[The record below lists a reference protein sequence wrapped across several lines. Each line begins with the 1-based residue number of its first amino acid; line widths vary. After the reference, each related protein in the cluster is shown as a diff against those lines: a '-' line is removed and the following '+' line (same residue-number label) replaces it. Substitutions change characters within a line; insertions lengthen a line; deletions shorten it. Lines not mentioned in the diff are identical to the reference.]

1 MLSGLVVV
9 SSFYVQ
15 NVFVIHVFVIFAL
28 YDALQVPKS
37 MHARLPGPFNVLH
50 ITIACCLFVA
60 FPLVPNTNG
69 HGERLDWAFSEE
81 ALNEMT
87 NNDIAGMQHHLPYN
101 YVEFFCL

>member
-37 MHARLPGPFNVLH
+37 MHARLAGPFNVLH
-50 ITIACCLFVA
+50 HYCVLSICSISHRPQHQWPWWA
-60 FPLVPNTNG
+60 P
-69 HGERLDWAFSEE
+69 RLG
-81 ALNEMT
+81 L
-87 NNDIAGMQHHLPYN
+87 
-101 YVEFFCL
+101 